1 MNNSQCIRVRWRLR
15 RLHRRR
21 SSDHHPPSKTFI
33 SAFIWSDHATLN
45 TAAPSLS
52 GMPSLDCSGPEC
64 FDLKTRALDSL
75 QRTGNVNKGSFG
87 DRKKI

>member
-52 GMPSLDCSGPEC
+52 GMPSLDQGIGFPA
-64 FDLKTRALDSL
+64 K
-75 QRTGNVNKGSFG
+75 
-87 DRKKI
+87 DRKCEQRIFWRPEEDLADWAAEE